1 MANIVTETAS
11 AIDLNAFRR
20 CLGCFATGVTIITTI
35 GPDGELIGNTA
46 NSFNSLS
53 LDPPLI
59 LWSLGQQAHSL
70 KAYMSADHFAVNVLR
85 KGQEHLSDQFATAK
99 GNKWQAID
107 YELGQTGCPI
117 LPTSLAVFE
126 CKVASTYRGGDH
138 VIFVGEVIKF
148 DFDPQGTPLLFYRG
162 KYHQVGDTA

>member
-1 MANIVTETAS
+1 MTAQETKVDAH
-11 AIDLNAFRR
+11 AYRR

-46 NSFNSLS
+46 NSFNTVS

-59 LWSLGQQAHSL
+59 LWSLGKQAHSL
-70 KAYMSADHFAVNVLR
+70 RAYMSADHFAVNVLR
-85 KGQEHLSDQFATAK
+85 KGQEHLSNQFATAK
-99 GNKWQAID
+99 GNKWEAID
-107 YELGQTGCPI
+107 YELGTTGCPV

-126 CKVASTYRGGDH
+126 CKVANTYRGGDH

-148 DFDPQGTPLLFYRG
+148 DFDPKGTPLLFYRG
-162 KYHQVGDTA
+162 KYHEVGAIA